1 MAEPKAKSLEPPY
14 LWKLPTLWQM
24 PQWQQATTWRW
35 FVYNQP
41 IAMLCRARLI
51 NYLLGLPWEITPK
64 NPDEKDA
71 VAEDAR
77 YYTAWVLRHFD
88 LAFDRLWQDA
98 LDLPIGGAVEI
109 VRWPAGVKPV
119 IQEGEEEYKV
129 TRDHP
134 KGHAFR
140 LINLDGA
147 TIFPTYE
154 EDIPLA
160 QKIPELDK
168 VVYFTENDIGR
179 VGIQPRT
186 EMRLRGY
193 FKPPPEQIYLAMQMV
208 NDGDHFYHDLLKNVP
223 PVGILD
229 LIDMAQEDA
238 QQWAGSVRSLFEGS
252 DPFKIPILYQ
262 HTKPAAFI
270 PFGKSPQELLF
281 DTASLRYARI
291 VAGSYGLTL
300 GNLGLEPKGDT
311 LAGSIRDDMQ
321 ASQGYGYIIEKTKNL
336 LDTEVLPPYLEWSP
350 KLQDFEKLTGKGRA
364 MLVVTQALRVAKDAG
379 ALKPSE
385 MQAQLI
391 RDGFITVEVEPP
403 DDNALMEQQKQAK
416 QGFGGGRELQN
427 LMGRVGAS
435 QGGLGDV
442 KKERAQLLPAKADF
456 KYAST
461 QFDMPDN
468 IIRLV
473 QGLQA
478 QIAPA
483 DLTEEDGL
491 ETNPHVT
498 IKYGLT
504 SDDPERI
511 RRIAVNYQPFSI
523 SLGDVTLF
531 ENDDFDVVKID
542 IGSDSGTLH
551 LLNQSVA
558 LLGSVN
564 TQKEYNPH
572 LTLAYVK
579 PGTGRKYLGLSVPHQ
594 SVMVSTITFS
604 TSDGYITKIPLG
616 DFRQWK
622 AHVKTS
628 DTHTRMA
635 DSLKSALGKVADKA
649 TPARLSKLAR
659 AVARVIMPLVGKA
672 ELPDEWQEQIDAIIE
687 REGWYTLP
695 ASITTTLASAYKA
708 AYSEG
713 AQAAAEE
720 VLQFLAERA
729 LLANPPVGIDFNL
742 TNPRTLAELEKKA
755 ALLVKRI
762 NDGTRHY
769 LKRMLVSGVEEGLAS
784 PEIAQLIKDGATADE
799 IVRQGGFLDEIAQK
813 VKVELEGM
821 TPERV
826 ESIVNTEI
834 NRAESEGR
842 LGQWSEMGLTRKRWQ
857 TDANPCDICRRN
869 EAQGFVEMSHVYEDV
884 FDGTLTPPG
893 HPRVCRCHLE
903 FDEDELMSR
912 AGELKV
918 WGGD

>member
-1 MAEPKAKSLEPPY
+1 MSDPKPKSLEVPF
-14 LWKLPTLWQM
+14 LWRLPTLWQI
-24 PQWQQATTWRW
+24 PQWQQANQWRW

-51 NYLLGLPWEITPK
+51 NYLLGLPWEITTR

-71 VAEDAR
+71 LAEDIR

-119 IQEGEEEYKV
+119 IREGEEEYRV

-134 KGHAFR
+134 KGHAFK

-168 VVYFTENDIGR
+168 VVYFTENEIGR

-193 FKPPPEQIYLAMQMV
+193 FKPPPEQIFLAMQMV

-229 LIDMAQEDA
+229 LMDMTQQSAQE
-238 QQWAGSVRSLFEGS
+238 WVGSVRSLFEGS
-252 DPFKIPILYQ
+252 DPFKIPVLYE
-262 HTKPAAFI
+262 HTNAAQFI

-403 DDNALMEQQKQAK
+403 DDNALIEQQKQAK
-416 QGFGGGRELQN
+416 QGFGGGRELQS

-442 KKERAQLLPAKADF
+442 KKERAQLLPAKA
-456 KYAST
+456 
-461 QFDMPDN
+461 
-468 IIRLV
+468 
-473 QGLQA
+473 
-478 QIAPA
+478 
-483 DLTEEDGL
+483 
-491 ETNPHVT
+491 
-498 IKYGLT
+498 
-504 SDDPERI
+504 
-511 RRIAVNYQPFSI
+511 
-523 SLGDVTLF
+523 
-531 ENDDFDVVKID
+531 
-542 IGSDSGTLH
+542 
-551 LLNQSVA
+551 
-558 LLGSVN
+558 
-564 TQKEYNPH
+564 
-572 LTLAYVK
+572 
-579 PGTGRKYLGLSVPHQ
+579 
-594 SVMVSTITFS
+594 
-604 TSDGYITKIPLG
+604 
-616 DFRQWK
+616 
-622 AHVKTS
+622 HVKTS
-628 DTHTRMA
+628 DTHTKMA

-659 AVARVIMPLVGKA
+659 AVARVITPLIGKA
-672 ELPDEWQEQIDAIIE
+672 ELPNEWQEQIDAIIE

-695 ASITTTLASAYKA
+695 ASITAALAAAYKA
-708 AYSEG
+708 AYAEG
-713 AQAAAEE
+713 AQIAAEE

-729 LLANPPVGIDFNL
+729 LLANPPIGIDFNL

-755 ALLVKRI
+755 ATLVTRI
-762 NDGTRHY
+762 NDGTRYY
-769 LKRMLVSGVEEGLAS
+769 LKRMLVAGVEEGLPS
-784 PEIAQLIKDGATADE
+784 
-799 IVRQGGFLDEIAQK
+799 DEIAK
-813 VKVELEGM
+813 RAKAELEGM
-821 TPERV
+821 TLERI

-857 TDANPCDICRRN
+857 TDADPCDICRRN
-869 EAQGFVEMSHVYEDV
+869 EAQGFVEMGHVYEDV

-903 FDEDELMSR
+903 FDEDELMEK